1 MGHKYKRE
9 KETNRET
16 EIDRVIEIKTK
27 RDRGREIGAGCF
39 YLKRL

>member
-1 MGHKYKRE
+1 MGHKHKRE

-16 EIDRVIEIKTK
+16 DGVIEIKTK